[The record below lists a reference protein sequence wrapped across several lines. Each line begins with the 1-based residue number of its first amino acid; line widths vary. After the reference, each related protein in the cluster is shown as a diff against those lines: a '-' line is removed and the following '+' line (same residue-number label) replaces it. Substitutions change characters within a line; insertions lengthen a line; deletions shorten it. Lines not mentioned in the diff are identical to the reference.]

1 MCLIF
6 QKDTGDQRLTPLMDA
21 ARSGCRESV
30 ETLLDLGADPNILNA
45 DGTPAL
51 FHALQAGDQVITE
64 RLAAITTKGEAH
76 RGQLIRLVTA
86 FRIITMYVDV
96 S

>member
-1 MCLIF
+1 M
-6 QKDTGDQRLTPLMDA
+6 TPLMGA
-21 ARSGCRESV
+21 ALNGCRESV
-30 ETLLDLGADPNILNA
+30 ETLLLLGADPDILTRR
-45 DGTPAL
+45 GTPAL
-51 FHALQAGDQVITE
+51 FAAIQAGDKVITE
-64 RLAAITTKGEAH
+64 RLTTITTKGEVN

>member
-1 MCLIF
+1 M
-6 QKDTGDQRLTPLMDA
+6 TPLMDA

-64 RLAAITTKGEAH
+64 RLAAITTKGEASEAH

-86 FRIITMYVDV
+86 FRIIIMFDKIV
-96 S
+96 